1 MWCSG
6 EDVWGVWRRV
16 LGGLG
21 MMTTGKGV
29 IWHALRLWVFST
41 VAEVLKA
48 CAYTPALQMHFY
60 RTGTQILLS
69 ECAASV
75 TASTSQK
82 QITVNTK
89 IASIQ
94 INIFFFKLKNLL
106 LGNTYSELSNPYN
119 LKPVI

>member
-1 MWCSG
+1 M
-6 EDVWGVWRRV
+6 VLRRRR
-16 LGGLG
+16 LGGLEKGLG

-75 TASTSQK
+75 TARTSQK

-94 INIFFFKLKNLL
+94 FFFFFLQIKEFAPWQ
-106 LGNTYSELSNPYN
+106 Y
-119 LKPVI
+119 IF